1 MDKYW
6 NHQSKYTKALI
17 YHREAGWRGGEA
29 VYFANQFLRLNN
41 SIEQKTLSKEA
52 LLRLKKMKDKISQA
66 FWQMHI
72 SQNLKRRKINI
83 KNFQKDFNNIY
94 CEHFTIRQEKLPRKM
109 KKKFKKLNHFHFEVV
124 LKPEFCIDSMMLEI
138 EKDGE

>member
-1 MDKYW
+1 MEKQCD
-6 NHQSKYTKALI
+6 
-17 YHREAGWRGGEA
+17 
-29 VYFANQFLRLNN
+29 VYIDGKKVAPIQP
-41 SIEQKTLSKEA
+41 IAEVEKTLSKEA
-52 LLRLKKMKDKISQA
+52 LLRLEKMKDEISQA

-138 EKDGE
+138 EKDGEK